1 MIQSF
6 HPQNPRKLSLHETP
20 PTSMNGRTQSVSGGD
35 WNLASC
41 PTHCPGF
48 MTRETRLEK
57 AVKEAAVS
65 VCFLVYGHE
74 RGMCDW
80 QLDGGDPSLI
90 IQRGVPVRG
99 ASVSSSV
106 PKTGPPSMVQTRMR
120 VRATLE

>member
-1 MIQSF
+1 MVPLCLLKFAMIQSF

-57 AVKEAAVS
+57 AS
-65 VCFLVYGHE
+65 RRPLF
-74 RGMCDW
+74 R
-80 QLDGGDPSLI
+80 
-90 IQRGVPVRG
+90 
-99 ASVSSSV
+99 SVSL
-106 PKTGPPSMVQTRMR
+106 SMDMSEACVIGNSTEEIP
-120 VRATLE
+120 L